1 MTKKDYLRLAQ
12 ALKDSK
18 PINSRDLPVAMIA
31 WENSVLTITL
41 TLANDNPRF
50 DRKRF
55 LNACGYTGDNTVSLI
70 KFVLAI
76 LKLQLDRFTFTH
88 DLSDQRV
95 KFIQQIRNRK

>member
-1 MTKKDYLRLAQ
+1 MTYDG
-12 ALKDSK
+12 
-18 PINSRDLPVAMIA
+18 
-31 WENSVLTITL
+31 
-41 TLANDNPRF
+41 
-50 DRKRF
+50 KRF
-55 LNACGYTGDNTVSLI
+55 LRRELINAYLRAGYTGDNTVSLI